1 MEQII
6 YIKGKDIKTK
16 SIDDS
21 IVTCHFEISV
31 KTYEKLHKHY
41 DDVLTLLFTWEWI
54 EDIEI
59 KATFNKDWSN
69 SLSYQWDHAMIKL
82 DIILPSLLFVGY
94 ILTSNIHIKLW

>member
-1 MEQII
+1 MEKII

-41 DDVLTLLFTWEWI
+41 DDVLTLLFT
-54 EDIEI
+54 
-59 KATFNKDWSN
+59 
-69 SLSYQWDHAMIKL
+69 
-82 DIILPSLLFVGY
+82 
-94 ILTSNIHIKLW
+94 